1 VITFAMPEAFLLVP
15 LAALVCKRRLWPRPF
30 VGVLRVMMLLL
41 ATALLAQPYLPGEAD
56 GRDIVLVLDRSR
68 SMPAQGI
75 AQAQELAA
83 QIADHLRAGDRLG
96 VVGFGRKPAIELV
109 PQAPF
114 QWPGTARTIDAD
126 GSDVAAA
133 VDAGLSLV
141 PPGRHGSLL
150 VVSDGEHTG
159 GDLEGAAR
167 AARRAGIRIDT
178 QLVPRAVGAD
188 VAVADVQAPS
198 ACAIGEPFAV
208 AAVVF
213 AGTAGTAHWRLL
225 ADGAVLREGDA
236 VLQSGRNVL
245 QFRRALLEPGL
256 HELVVEVSRAGDVV
270 QQNDRGLA
278 VVRAVSSPRILCVT
292 PKGRDDRLTRS
303 LQALGLDVVVAAPQ
317 TAPLSLSE
325 LDAVRCVV
333 LEDVAAGDLPQVG
346 MRHLATWVRD
356 LGGGLLMTGGKASF
370 GVGGYHRSPV
380 EEVLPVT
387 MEMREQQRRFG
398 LAMAIALDRSGSMQ
412 VSVGSET
419 KMQLADRGAAAA
431 IELLSPIDGVAVIAI
446 DSGPHVVVPMQPV
459 SDKAALT
466 AKVRQIESMGG
477 GIYIGEAL
485 HAAARQLAA
494 SNQQNRHVLLF
505 ADAADSEEPADYK
518 TFVPDLVKAG
528 VTVSVIG
535 LGSASDSDSK
545 LLEEIAKLGQGR
557 CQFVADATELPRVF
571 AQETIQVA
579 RSSMVEEPAAVLVL
593 PALRTLGDMPDA
605 FPQVGGYSMAWR
617 RPRAELALQTADDE
631 KAALLAHWQVGLGR
645 AAAFLGEAD
654 GPVSGGLADWD
665 GYGDF
670 FGTLARWLC
679 GGQTPGL
686 FVEAR
691 REGSVGVI
699 SLEVEA
705 QLAASLDTARGVLT
719 TPDGRS
725 LDLLLE
731 RVGPGRL
738 VARVPL
744 ERDGVYRSAI
754 AVAGTTLRVPPL
766 CLPYSPEWAVQP
778 DARAGERV
786 LRRLALSTGG
796 SVQPTVDAVL
806 AGPRRSLGRIDLG
819 PWCAAFAVFV
829 LLLEILVRRLQI
841 VLPAFALPNLRWR
854 KVAESKVAAESRP
867 SEPPVASAEPGKTE
881 PEVAPASSAGPPPVS
896 SAGTTP
902 AEGGVLGAL
911 TRAKER
917 SKRQ

>member
-30 VGVLRVMMLLL
+30 VGVLRVALLL
-41 ATALLAQPYLPGEAD
+41 LLTALLAQPYLPGEAD
-56 GRDIVLVLDRSR
+56 GRDIVVVLDRSR
-68 SMPAQGI
+68 SMPSQGV
-75 AQAQELAA
+75 AEAQEIAA
-83 QIADHLRAGDRLG
+83 QIANHLQPGDRLG

-114 QWPGTARTIDAD
+114 QWPAMTRAIDAD
-126 GSDVAAA
+126 GSDLAAA

-141 PPGRHGSLL
+141 PPARCGSLL
-150 VVSDGEHTG
+150 VISDGEHTG

-167 AARRAGIRIDT
+167 AARRSGVRVDT
-178 QLVPRAVGAD
+178 HLVPRAVGAD
-188 VAVADVQAPS
+188 VAVADLQAPS
-198 ACAIGEPFAV
+198 SVAIGEPFAV

-213 AGTAGTAHWRLL
+213 AGTAGPAHWRLL

-236 VLQSGRNVL
+236 ELQAGRNVL

-256 HELVVEVSRAGDVV
+256 HELAIEVTRPGDAAP
-270 QQNDRGLA
+270 QNDRGLA

-292 PKGRDDRLTRS
+292 PNGREDRLTRS
-303 LQALGLDVVVAAPQ
+303 LQALGLDVVVAAPLS
-317 TAPLSLSE
+317 APLSLSE

-333 LEDVAAGDLPQVG
+333 LEDVAAGDLPAGG
-346 MRHLATWVRD
+346 MRSLATWVRD
-356 LGGGLLMTGGKASF
+356 LGGGLMMTGGKASF
-370 GVGGYHRSPV
+370 GVGGYHRSAI

-412 VSVGSET
+412 VAVGNET

-431 IELLSPIDGVAVIAI
+431 IELLSPIDSVAVIAV
-446 DSGPHVVVPMQPV
+446 DSAPHIVVPMQPV
-459 SDKAALT
+459 ADKAGLSAQ
-466 AKVRQIESMGG
+466 VRQIESMGG
-477 GIYIGEAL
+477 GIFVGEAL
-485 HAAARQLAA
+485 HASARQLAE
-494 SNQQNRHVLLF
+494 SKQQNRHILLF
-505 ADAADSEEPADYK
+505 ADAADSEEPGDYQ
-518 TFVPDLVKAG
+518 TFVPNLVKAG

-535 LGSASDSDSK
+535 LGTASDCDAK
-545 LLEEIAKLGQGR
+545 LLEEIARLGNGR
-557 CQFVADATELPRVF
+557 CQFVADAADLPRVF

-579 RSSMVEEPAAVLVL
+579 RSSMVEQPTAVLVL
-593 PALRTLGDMPDA
+593 PALRTLGDMPEK

-631 KAALLAHWQVGLGR
+631 KAALLAHWHIGLGR

-670 FGTLARWLC
+670 FGTLVRWLC

-691 REGSVGVI
+691 REGSIGVI
-699 SLEVEA
+699 SLEVEPA
-705 QLAASLDTARGVLT
+705 LAASLDTARGVLT

-731 RVGPGRL
+731 RIAPSRL

-744 ERDGVYRSAI
+744 ESDGVYRSAI
-754 AVAGTTLRVPPL
+754 SVAGSTLRVPPL
-766 CLPYSPEWAVQP
+766 CLPYSPEWALQP
-778 DARAGERV
+778 DPRAGERV

-796 SVQPTVDAVL
+796 SVQPTVDGVL

-829 LLLEILVRRLQI
+829 LLMEILVRRLQI
-841 VLPAFALPNLRWR
+841 VLPAIALPRLRR
-854 KVAESKVAAESRP
+854 RSVVATESAPAPARVKEKEVVAATP
-867 SEPPVASAEPGKTE
+867 EP
-881 PEVAPASSAGPPPVS
+881 APAPPPEP
-896 SAGTTP
+896 TP

-911 TRAKER
+911 TRAKKR
-917 SKRQ
+917 SGRR

>member
-1 VITFAMPEAFLLVP
+1 
-15 LAALVCKRRLWPRPF
+15 
-30 VGVLRVMMLLL
+30 
-41 ATALLAQPYLPGEAD
+41 
-56 GRDIVLVLDRSR
+56 
-68 SMPAQGI
+68 
-75 AQAQELAA
+75 
-83 QIADHLRAGDRLG
+83 
-96 VVGFGRKPAIELV
+96 
-109 PQAPF
+109 
-114 QWPGTARTIDAD
+114 
-126 GSDVAAA
+126 
-133 VDAGLSLV
+133 
-141 PPGRHGSLL
+141 
-150 VVSDGEHTG
+150 
-159 GDLEGAAR
+159 
-167 AARRAGIRIDT
+167 
-178 QLVPRAVGAD
+178 
-188 VAVADVQAPS
+188 
-198 ACAIGEPFAV
+198 
-208 AAVVF
+208 
-213 AGTAGTAHWRLL
+213 
-225 ADGAVLREGDA
+225 
-236 VLQSGRNVL
+236 
-245 QFRRALLEPGL
+245 
-256 HELVVEVSRAGDVV
+256 
-270 QQNDRGLA
+270 
-278 VVRAVSSPRILCVT
+278 
-292 PKGRDDRLTRS
+292 
-303 LQALGLDVVVAAPQ
+303 
-317 TAPLSLSE
+317 
-325 LDAVRCVV
+325 
-333 LEDVAAGDLPQVG
+333 
-346 MRHLATWVRD
+346 
-356 LGGGLLMTGGKASF
+356 MTGGKASF

-605 FPQVGGYSMAWR
+605 FPRSAATRWPGGGRAPSSRCRRPTTR
-617 RPRAELALQTADDE
+617 RPRCSRTGKSGSAAPRRSSARPTARVGRARGLGWLRRLLRHARALALRRPDA
-631 KAALLAHWQVGLGR
+631 
-645 AAAFLGEAD
+645 
-654 GPVSGGLADWD
+654 
-665 GYGDF
+665 
-670 FGTLARWLC
+670 
-679 GGQTPGL
+679 GL

-731 RVGPGRL
+731 RVEPGRL

-841 VLPAFALPNLRWR
+841 VLPAFALPNLRRR
-854 KVAESKVAAESRP
+854 KVAESKVAAESTP